1 MQVTCTIE
9 GMGNLKAQFQELSNK
24 AQRAVMRKALTQT
37 GAVVVKAARAK
48 CPVKTGKLKKSIKS
62 SVSVKEGGLSYVD
75 VGWGKDAFWGLFVE
89 KGTCHRSAHPFL
101 RPALDENHAAILQ
114 TFTEALNQ
122 QIQKQ
127 TAKARLA

>member
-9 GMGNLKAQFQELSNK
+9 GLPYMRAQFAELSNK
-24 AQRAVMRKALTQT
+24 AQRAVMRSALKQT

-48 CPVKTGKLKKSIKS
+48 VPVLTGKLKKSIKS

-75 VGWGKDAFWGLFVE
+75 IGWGKDAFWGLFVE
-89 KGTCHRSAHPFL
+89 KGTSKRSAHPFL
-101 RPALDENHAAILQ
+101 RPALDESHAAILQ

-127 TAKARLA
+127 TAKARI